1 MFSQMKTFNCML
13 LGYWGVEIRNS
24 NYTKED
30 GPLRGSLCIN
40 VIFKTSKRLLVYKKS
55 EFFLHKEHAW

>member
-40 VIFKTSKRLLVYKKS
+40 VIFKTSKKTTS
-55 EFFLHKEHAW
+55 I